1 MGRFTDLFQQS
12 EPVAEPAPAAA
23 PAPAPEPVKEVVE
36 EKVVPITKASKKKKF
51 TLD

>member
-1 MGRFTDLFQQS
+1 MSRFTDLFQQP

-23 PAPAPEPVKEVVE
+23 PEPVKEVVE
-36 EKVVPITKASKKKKF
+36 DKVVPITKASKKKKF